1 MCIGSGEIRP
11 MKMDDEL
18 KGDRLTAIL
27 ELSNLPCKFS

>member
-1 MCIGSGEIRP
+1 MCIGFGEIRA

-27 ELSNLPCKFS
+27 ELSNLSCKFS